1 MAEHYTVS
9 VGAGSLV
16 IDDGHAMDHSWTGA
30 GVTFDASFSGA
41 HLLHLAVAGCVLN
54 SVYREAEVRGQT
66 LRGVR
71 VTARG
76 TFDSETWLSPGIE
89 YDVAV
94 DSALKDDDVESLIAR
109 AGELAEIPRT
119 LASATPVSRVHG
131 G

>member
-16 IDDGHAMDHSWTGA
+16 IDDGHAMDHPWTGA
-30 GVTFDASFSGA
+30 GVTFDAVFTGA

-54 SVYREAEVRGQT
+54 SVYREAEVRGEV

-76 TFDSETWLSPGIE
+76 TFDSETWFSPGIE

-94 DSALKDDDVESLIAR
+94 DSGLKDDDVESLIAR

-119 LASATPVSRVHG
+119 LANATPVSRVHG